1 MKLIKSLIFIFTAL
15 IILNSCG
22 SLGDAKKI
30 IKNEKMT
37 NTDEFMVKKKRPLT
51 QPPDFIKI
59 PAPGSVEEKADSEQE
74 GIEKFLKTSRTKPGK
89 NQTKSSSTEE
99 SILRQIKK

>member
-1 MKLIKSLIFIFTAL
+1 MKLIKSLIFISTAL

-37 NTDEFMVKKKRPLT
+37 NTDEFMVKKK
-51 QPPDFIKI
+51 DH
-59 PAPGSVEEKADSEQE
+59 
-74 GIEKFLKTSRTKPGK
+74 
-89 NQTKSSSTEE
+89 
-99 SILRQIKK
+99 